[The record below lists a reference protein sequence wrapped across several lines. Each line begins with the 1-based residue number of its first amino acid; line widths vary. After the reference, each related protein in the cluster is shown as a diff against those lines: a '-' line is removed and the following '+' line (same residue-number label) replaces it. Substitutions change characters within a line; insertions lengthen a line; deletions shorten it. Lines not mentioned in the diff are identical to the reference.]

1 MAGEDELLALLRQG
15 YDPEVGIN
23 VVDLGLIYGVAQHGD
38 CVHVE
43 LTLTTPGCPLHDAIG
58 QAVQRASA
66 GARRR
71 PRGGRAGLGSTLDA
85 DDDHRCGPTR
95 AGLGVKESERSYDG
109 RSRHG

>member
-1 MAGEDELLALLRQG
+1 MAGEDKLLTVLRQI

-23 VVDLGLIYGVAQHGD
+23 VVDLGLIYGVALHGD
-38 CVHVE
+38 CVHGE

-71 PRGGRAGLGSTLDA
+71 PRRGRVGLGSTLDA
-85 DDDHRCGPTR
+85 DDHRCGTTR